1 MKKDTIG
8 FSELKKLLDRKV
20 EFYNRPSFI
29 KDDPISIPHRFSKN
43 QDIEIS
49 GLFAAV
55 FAWGLRKTIIN
66 KCSELMSLMD
76 NAPHD
81 FVLNHK
87 DKDLKRL
94 LQFKHRTFNTTDLL
108 YFIHFLKYYYSENNS
123 LENAF
128 AKHIRKE
135 DEDVRNGLAGFHDL
149 FFSLPDAP
157 SRTKKHIPTPAR
169 KSSCKRINM
178 YLRWMVRSD
187 NCGVDFGLWK
197 KVSPAQLLCPLDLH
211 VERVARKLTLLN
223 GKQNAWESTLQLT
236 KRLCELDVAD
246 PVKYDFALFGM
257 GVGKNDEL

>member
-1 MKKDTIG
+1 MN
-8 FSELKKLLDRKV
+8 FSELKKLLDAKV
-20 EFYNRPSFI
+20 ALYNRPSFI
-29 KDDPISIPHRFSKN
+29 KDDPVSIPHRFAKK

-49 GLFAAV
+49 GMFAAI

-76 NAPHD
+76 DAPYD
-81 FVLNHK
+81 FILNHK
-87 DKDLKRL
+87 EKDLKRL

-108 YFIHFLKYYYSENNS
+108 YFIHFFKNYYSENSS

-128 AKHIRKE
+128 AKHILKG
-135 DEDVRNGLAGFHDL
+135 DEDVRSGLAGFHDL

-157 SRTKKHIPTPAR
+157 SRTKKHLPTPLR

-178 YLRWMVRSD
+178 YLRWMVRAD
-187 NCGVDFGLWK
+187 KQGVDFGLWK
-197 KVSPAQLLCPLDLH
+197 KISPAQLLCPLDLH
-211 VERVARKLTLLN
+211 VERVSRELTLLK

-236 KRLCELDVAD
+236 KRLREFDVTD

-257 GVGKNDEL
+257 GVGRNDK

>member
-1 MKKDTIG
+1 MN
-8 FSELKKLLDRKV
+8 FSELKKLLDAKV
-20 EFYNRPSFI
+20 ALYNRPSFI
-29 KDDPISIPHRFSKN
+29 KDDPVSIPHRFAKK

-49 GLFAAV
+49 GMFAAV

-76 NAPHD
+76 DAPYD
-81 FVLNHK
+81 FILNHK
-87 DKDLKRL
+87 EKDLKRL

-108 YFIHFLKYYYSENNS
+108 YFIHFFKNYYSENSS

-128 AKHIRKE
+128 SKHILID
-135 DEDVRNGLAGFHDL
+135 DEDVRSGLAGFHDL

-157 SRTKKHIPTPAR
+157 SRTKKHLPTPLR

-178 YLRWMVRSD
+178 YLRWMVRRD
-187 NCGVDFGLWK
+187 KWGVDFGLWK
-197 KVSPAQLLCPLDLH
+197 EISPSQLLCPLDLH
-211 VERVARKLTLLN
+211 VERVARELNLLT

-236 KRLCELDVAD
+236 RRLREFDAAD

-257 GVGKNDEL
+257 GVGRNDK